1 MRRQKTKIL
10 GIDEAGRGC
19 VIGPLVICGVLI
31 VGTRP
36 RSFGGVRPQ
45 IKFRALA
52 GSDPMESLESLGL
65 KDSKELTPLKRE
77 GFISKINNIATKVI
91 VKKIPPWRID
101 RENINLIE
109 LKVAVEII
117 QETIP
122 DIVYLDVPTH
132 PRGVKNYIKYL
143 KYLLSCENI
152 SLEIIGEN
160 KADKKYPLVS
170 AASIV
175 AKVERDKT
183 LKEIK
188 EEYGDLGS
196 GYPSDKKTIAF
207 LQRVKREGKTPS
219 IIRKKWK
226 VKV

>member
-31 VGTRP
+31 TQKDLK
-36 RSFGGVRPQ
+36 S
-45 IKFRALA
+45 I
-52 GSDPMESLESLGL
+52 ESLGL

-91 VKKIPPWRID
+91 VKKIPPRRID
-101 RENINLIE
+101 QENINLIE
-109 LKVAVEII
+109 LKVAAEMI

-122 DIVYLDVPTH
+122 DVVYLDVPTH
-132 PRGVKNYIKYL
+132 PGGIKNYIKYL
-143 KYLLSCENI
+143 KYLLSCENM

-207 LQRVKREGKTPS
+207 LQKVKREGKTPS

>member
-1 MRRQKTKIL
+1 
-10 GIDEAGRGC
+10 
-19 VIGPLVICGVLI
+19 
-31 VGTRP
+31 
-36 RSFGGVRPQ
+36 
-45 IKFRALA
+45 
-52 GSDPMESLESLGL
+52 MESLESLGL

-77 GFISKINNIATKVI
+77 GFISPINNIATKVI
-91 VKKIPPWRID
+91 VKKIPPRRID

-109 LKVAVEII
+109 LKSAVEII

-122 DIVYLDVPTH
+122 DVVYLDVPTH
-132 PRGVKNYIKYL
+132 PRGIKNYIKYL
-143 KYLLSCENI
+143 EYLLSCENI

-207 LQRVKREGKTPS
+207 LQKVKREGKTPS

-226 VKV
+226 VKI